1 MLALVGAVAVWKQ
14 PRFRPLLPL
23 QAAAVL
29 MILVAGKWFDWWGG
43 VTWGYRSIVDTTPFL
58 ALLMIPMVERLL
70 SRRGTRA
77 LLGALLAWSV
87 AVQLVGAYS
96 YSLMGWSD
104 LWREYDQPEQASLW
118 HWQRPQIGYHVANF
132 AAERARKKEVM
143 TIYLNYPGP
152 ILNVNGR
159 TDLDPLSVSG
169 VWE

>member
-77 LLGALLAWSV
+77 LLGALLAWSA

-159 TDLDPLSVSG
+159 RDGP
-169 VWE
+169 